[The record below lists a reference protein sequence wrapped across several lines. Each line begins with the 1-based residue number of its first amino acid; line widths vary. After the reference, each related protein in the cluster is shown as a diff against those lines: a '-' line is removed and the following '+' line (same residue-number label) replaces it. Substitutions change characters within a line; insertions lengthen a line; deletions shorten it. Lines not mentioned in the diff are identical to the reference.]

1 MLRQWTEAFE
11 QAAHDSADTVLL
23 SWSGRF
29 RDAIADAEPAVV
41 CLTALLT
48 HGRLGAGARVWAH
61 TYRGRH
67 LYLAERDEEALTE
80 FDQALATEP
89 HNILALVFR
98 GETHRLLGQITQAVT
113 DFTAALDIDP
123 ADVRALGCRGEAH
136 RDAGRYDQAVTDLTT
151 ALDIDPT
158 NARFLAQRGHAH
170 RQAGRYDQA
179 VTDLTTALD
188 IDPTSVW
195 ALIARSHAHRQ
206 GGRYDQA
213 REDLEW
219 VLQAEP
225 GNLGGMF
232 ERVILDTAT
241 SGLGACVEQW
251 RQLLASP
258 VVVTVDADLVGFFD
272 LLQVLVLEPEADAAE
287 AAEVFLAGG
296 QDPEVISDMLEC
308 LAELSAAGDRLADR
322 ARLCRQL
329 IAERT

>member
-1 MLRQWTEAFE
+1 MDRGLE

-98 GETHRLLGQITQAVT
+98 GETHRLLGQITAAVT

-136 RDAGRYDQAVTDLTT
+136 RD
-151 ALDIDPT
+151 
-158 NARFLAQRGHAH
+158 
-170 RQAGRYDQA
+170 AGRYDQA